1 MGEAFG
7 AMGEAFGLVAVGSL
21 GEYEPPDPPGPYG
34 PEYGPEYAGGEDE
47 P

>member
-1 MGEAFG
+1 MFD
-7 AMGEAFGLVAVGSL
+7 FGLFGMGWCDDDLA
-21 GEYEPPDPPGPYG
+21 EDPPPPDPPGPYG